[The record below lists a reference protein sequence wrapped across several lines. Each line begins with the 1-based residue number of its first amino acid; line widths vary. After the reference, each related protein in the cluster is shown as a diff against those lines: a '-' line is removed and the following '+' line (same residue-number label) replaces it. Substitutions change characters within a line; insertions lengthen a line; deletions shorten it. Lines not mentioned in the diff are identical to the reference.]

1 MILLF
6 VFLLYCLLFV
16 CYSDSLHFHFSVAL
30 IFSFHACLVLLFWIF
45 FLFRFTS
52 SSFLNIFTILFRSL
66 SLLPISML
74 LFWFPHLKTCD
85 YSRAK
90 PLKLEARGL
99 RSATLLKKRPWHVC
113 FPVNFAK
120 FLRTL
125 FLHKISGRLLLNIF
139 IYLLWTHIWVGY
151 YFRNFLIIRH
161 VTSMGLFNN
170 YVMHRGWVGFRAFR
184 DVASRITRGW
194 LVLNERPQRHGKKNH
209 KAFFYTIVK
218 RSGFH

>member
-1 MILLF
+1 MRFLLFFFRVTWQSLFLALIFSWLCRLQLRRSYLFSLSNAVFFFIFFLFCSPCFSILHQFTILTHLIFLFLLLSFIILLF

-30 IFSFHACLVLLFWIF
+30 IFSFHARLVLLFWIF

-90 PLKLEARGL
+90 PLKL
-99 RSATLLKKRPWHVC
+99 
-113 FPVNFAK
+113 
-120 FLRTL
+120 
-125 FLHKISGRLLLNIF
+125 
-139 IYLLWTHIWVGY
+139 
-151 YFRNFLIIRH
+151 
-161 VTSMGLFNN
+161 
-170 YVMHRGWVGFRAFR
+170 
-184 DVASRITRGW
+184 
-194 LVLNERPQRHGKKNH
+194 
-209 KAFFYTIVK
+209 
-218 RSGFH
+218 